1 MSIRVKLI
9 ITFLPLAL
17 IPIFLVSSLSFFHAR
32 DSLEE
37 AVLHGLKV
45 AAAAKKAEVMEYLMG
60 KKGRSI
66 DFASDGF
73 IREQAEFISAAASGE
88 EMLRASRK
96 LNEHLK
102 VNKKPLDPEILEI
115 RVLDLSG
122 KIIGTSE
129 ADYLLGL
136 GSANNQPYFLEG
148 QYKTYIQDVSIY
160 IYHGLGESQEVIVI
174 GTPLRGRTSGKIIG
188 VLANFYNLVDIKDVL
203 LGAGS
208 HEWGRLPTE
217 KKVSSRDIFLVN
229 QQGLLVTPSKKIT
242 DYRPLKF
249 KITTEPVLKGM
260 ADSQVINKILIDMQK
275 NEVLG
280 ASDLLE
286 IEPDWKWILVIEQDK
301 HELLEPV
308 YNLRVF
314 SMAIG
319 LVSALLVIGIA
330 LLTASSIAEPI
341 RKVTE
346 AVEKISKGVTWAKI
360 DIASIFRSSFPFGKE
375 NRNMDE
381 VGKLAASFNRMVDKR
396 RHIEDELKVAR
407 AKIGE
412 EKTKCEIILASIG
425 DGMLVVNQEGFIMM
439 MNHEAEAMFGWD
451 IREAV
456 GKSFIELIPCEDEKG
471 NFIPYKE
478 RIMSLALSSKIPVH
492 SIGYYYRENNSK
504 FPANVT
510 ASPIIYEEKIIGAI
524 GIFRD
529 ISRENEI
536 DKMKTDFISTVS
548 HEIRTPL
555 TTIREGVSQVLD
567 GILGE
572 VSEKQREVFS
582 IVLEDSDRL
591 KRIIDNLL
599 DISKIEAGKVELR
612 KELID
617 IVEVVKGVASAFA
630 LQSQERGLKI
640 SAYFSKAKLKL
651 YVDKDRL
658 IQVFTNLVG
667 NAMKFTAHGAI
678 DISAL
683 DKENEVECSVSDSG
697 RGVSKE
703 DLPQLFSKFQQFG
716 RAHGPGE
723 MGTGLGLS
731 ISKGIVELHKGKI
744 WAESELNKG
753 TKISFSL
760 PKHTADELFREYV
773 ANGLKKLSKEKPSLS
788 VIGFKIKNLAGR
800 VEPGPGGDDAASLA
814 ADDLE
819 TLLRR
824 KIRCESDELVL
835 SNELLLMLLP
845 GVKKEEAIIVSE
857 RIGNVFAYY
866 LAKKG
871 WEKKIDIACKVF
883 NYPDDSKSEE
893 ELTVKILGIKT
904 G

>member
-1 MSIRVKLI
+1 MSLRIKLI
-9 ITFLPLAL
+9 IILLAIAV
-17 IPIFLVSSLSFFHAR
+17 IPIFLVGHLSFFHAKA
-32 DSLEE
+32 SLEE
-37 AVLHGLKV
+37 AALHGLNV
-45 AAAAKKAEVMEYLMG
+45 VTVAKKAEVMEYLMG
-60 KKGRSI
+60 KKGRAI

-73 IREQAEFISAAASGE
+73 IRDQAEFISTTAESQ
-88 EMLRASRK
+88 EMMRASRT
-96 LNEHLK
+96 LNEHLRM
-102 VNKKPLDPEILEI
+102 NKKPLDPEILEI
-115 RVLDLSG
+115 RIIDLSG
-122 KIIGTSE
+122 RIIGTSE

-136 GSANNQPYFLEG
+136 GTGNNQPYFLKG
-148 QYKTYIQDVSIY
+148 QHETYIQDVSTY
-160 IYHGLGESQEVIVI
+160 IYQGVEELQEVIVI
-174 GTPLRGRTSGKIIG
+174 GTPLRSRASGKIIG

-203 LGAGS
+203 LGTGS
-208 HEWGRLPTE
+208 HAWGELPVIKE
-217 KKVSSRDIFLVN
+217 ASSRDIFLVN
-229 QQGLLVTPSKKIT
+229 QQGLLATPSKKIT

-249 KITTEPVLKGM
+249 KITTEPVLK
-260 ADSQVINKILIDMQK
+260 ATAYSKVINKAWVDMQK

-280 ASDLLE
+280 ASALLE

-301 HELLEPV
+301 DEVLEPV
-308 YNLRVF
+308 YNLRRF

-319 LVSALLVIGIA
+319 LIITFFVIVIA
-330 LLTASSIAEPI
+330 LVTARSITEPM
-341 RKVTE
+341 RRVTE
-346 AVEKISKGVTWAKI
+346 AADKISKGVTWVKI
-360 DIASIFRSSFPFGKE
+360 DIASK
-375 NRNMDE
+375 DE

-396 RHIEDELKVAR
+396 RHIEEELKVAK

-412 EKTKCEIILASIG
+412 EKTRCEMVLASIG

-451 IREAV
+451 IREAA

-471 NFIPYKE
+471 NFIPHKE
-478 RIMSLALSSKIPVH
+478 QVMSLALSGKTPVH
-492 SIGYYYRENNSK
+492 SIGYYYRENNTK

-529 ISRENEI
+529 ITREKEI

-555 TTIREGVSQVLD
+555 TTIREGVSQALD

-572 VSEKQREVFS
+572 VTEKQREVFS

-617 IVEVVKGVASAFA
+617 VVEVVKGVASAFA
-630 LQSQERGLKI
+630 LQTEERGLKI

-667 NAMKFTAHGAI
+667 NALKFTAHGAI
-678 DISAL
+678 DISVL
-683 DKENEVECSVSDSG
+683 DKENEVECSVSDTG
-697 RGVSKE
+697 RGISKE
-703 DLPQLFSKFQQFG
+703 DLPRLFSKFQQFG

-753 TKISFSL
+753 TKINFIL
-760 PKHTADELFREYV
+760 PKYAADEIFREYV
-773 ANGLKKLSKEKPSLS
+773 ASGLKKLSKEKPSLS
-788 VIGFKIKNLAGR
+788 VIGFNIKNLGGAGF
-800 VEPGPGGDDAASLA
+800 EPGPGGDDAASLA

-819 TLLRR
+819 ALLRR
-824 KIRCESDELVL
+824 KVRCESDEVVQ
-835 SNELLLMLLP
+835 SSELLLMLLP

-857 RIGNVFAYY
+857 RIRNVFAYY

-871 WEKKIDIACKVF
+871 WEKKINIACEVF
-883 NYPDDSKSEE
+883 NYPDDGKSEE
-893 ELTVKILGIKT
+893 ELAGKILGIKA

>member
-1 MSIRVKLI
+1 MSIRLKLI
-9 ITFLPLAL
+9 ITFLAIAV
-17 IPIFLVSSLSFFHAR
+17 IPIFLVGALSFYYAKN
-32 DSLEE
+32 SLEE
-37 AVLHGLKV
+37 AALHGLNV
-45 AAAAKKAEVMEYLMG
+45 VTVAKKAEVMEYLMG

-73 IREQAEFISAAASGE
+73 ISDQAEFISTTAESE
-88 EMLRASRK
+88 EMMRASRA
-96 LNEHLK
+96 LNEHLRI
-102 VNKKPLDPEILEI
+102 NKKPLDPEILEI
-115 RVLDLSG
+115 RILDLSG
-122 KIIGTSE
+122 RIIGTSE

-136 GSANNQPYFLEG
+136 GTGNNQPYFLEG
-148 QYKTYIQDVSIY
+148 QHKTYIQDVSTY
-160 IYHGLGESQEVIVI
+160 IYQGVEELQEVIVI
-174 GTPLRGRTSGKIIG
+174 GTPLRSRASGKIIG

-203 LGAGS
+203 LGTGS
-208 HEWGRLPTE
+208 HEWGQLPVAKE
-217 KKVSSRDIFLVN
+217 ASSRDIFLVN
-229 QQGLLVTPSKKIT
+229 QQGLLATPSKKIA

-249 KITTEPVLKGM
+249 KIATEPVLKGT
-260 ADSQVINKILIDMQK
+260 AYSKVINKAWIDMQK

-280 ASDLLE
+280 ASALLQ
-286 IEPDWKWILVIEQDK
+286 IEADWKWILVIEQDK
-301 HELLEPV
+301 DEVLEPV
-308 YNLRVF
+308 YNLRRF

-319 LVSALLVIGIA
+319 LIIALLVIGIA
-330 LLTASSIAEPI
+330 LVTARSIAEPI

-346 AVEKISKGVTWAKI
+346 AADKISKGVTWVKI
-360 DIASIFRSSFPFGKE
+360 DIASK
-375 NRNMDE
+375 DE
-381 VGKLAASFNRMVDKR
+381 VGKLATSFNRMVDKR
-396 RHIEDELKVAR
+396 QHIEDELKVAK

-412 EKTKCEIILASIG
+412 EKTKCEMVLASIG
-425 DGMLVVNQEGFIMM
+425 DGMLVVNQDGFIMT

-451 IREAV
+451 IREAA

-478 RIMSLALSSKIPVH
+478 RIMSLALSGKTPVH

-529 ISRENEI
+529 ISKEKEI

-555 TTIREGVSQVLD
+555 TTIREGVSQALD

-572 VSEKQREVFS
+572 VTEKQREVFS

-612 KELID
+612 KELTD

-630 LQSQERGLKI
+630 LQSEERGLKI

-667 NAMKFTAHGAI
+667 NALKFTAHGAI
-678 DISAL
+678 DISVLEAE
-683 DKENEVECSVSDSG
+683 DKVECSVSDTG
-697 RGVSKE
+697 RGIGKE
-703 DLPQLFSKFQQFG
+703 DLPRLFSKFQQFG

-773 ANGLKKLSKEKPSLS
+773 ASGLKKLSKEKPSLS
-788 VIGFKIKNLAGR
+788 VIGFDIKNLEA
-800 VEPGPGGDDAASLA
+800 VAPGPGGDDAATCA
-814 ADDLE
+814 ADELE

-824 KIRCESDELVL
+824 KIRCESDEMVQ

-857 RIGNVFAYY
+857 RIRNVFAHY

-871 WEKKIDIACKVF
+871 WEKKITVACAVF
-883 NYPDDSKSEE
+883 NYPDDGKSEE
-893 ELTVKILGIKT
+893 ELAGKILGIKAV
-904 G
+904 

>member
-1 MSIRVKLI
+1 MSIRIKLI
-9 ITFLPLAL
+9 ITFLVIAV
-17 IPIFLVSSLSFFHAR
+17 IPILLVGALSFYQAKAA
-32 DSLEE
+32 LEE
-37 AVLHGLKV
+37 AALQGLNV
-45 AAAAKKAEVMEYLMG
+45 AAVAKKAEVMEYLMG
-60 KKGRSI
+60 KKGRTI

-73 IREQAEFISAAASGE
+73 IRDYAELISTTAESQE
-88 EMLRASRK
+88 LIRASRT
-96 LNEHLK
+96 LNEHLRI
-102 VNKKPLDPEILEI
+102 NKKPLDPEILEI
-115 RVLDLSG
+115 RILDLSG
-122 KIIGTSE
+122 MIIGTSE

-136 GSANNQPYFLEG
+136 GTGNNQPYFLEG
-148 QYKTYIQDVSIY
+148 QYKTYIQDVSTY
-160 IYHGLGESQEVIVI
+160 IYQGVEELQEVIVI
-174 GTPLRGRTSGKIIG
+174 GTPLKSRTSGKIIG
-188 VLANFYNLVDIKDVL
+188 VLANFYNLVDIKNVL
-203 LGAGS
+203 LGSGS
-208 HEWGRLPTE
+208 HEWGRLPVANE
-217 KKVSSRDIFLVN
+217 ASSRDIFLVN
-229 QQGLLVTPSKKIT
+229 QQGLLATPSKKIA

-249 KITTEPVLKGM
+249 KITTEPVLKGT
-260 ADSQVINKILIDMQK
+260 AYSKVINGAWVDMQK

-280 ASDLLE
+280 ASTLLE
-286 IEPDWKWILVIEQDK
+286 IEADWKWILVIEQDK
-301 HELLEPV
+301 DEVLEPV
-308 YNLRVF
+308 YNLGRF
-314 SMAIG
+314 SMVIG
-319 LVSALLVIGIA
+319 FIITLLVIGIA
-330 LLTASSIAEPI
+330 IVTTRLIAKPI

-346 AVEKISKGVTWAKI
+346 AADKISKGESWVKI
-360 DIASIFRSSFPFGKE
+360 DIALQ
-375 NRNMDE
+375 DE
-381 VGKLAASFNRMVDKR
+381 VGQLATSFNRMVDKR
-396 RHIEDELKVAR
+396 QHIEDELKAAR

-412 EKTKCEIILASIG
+412 EKTKCEMVLASIG
-425 DGMLVVNQEGFIMM
+425 DGMLVVNQEGLIMM
-439 MNHEAEAMFGWD
+439 MNHEAEVMFDWD
-451 IREAV
+451 IREAA

-471 NFIPYKE
+471 NFIPYKD
-478 RIMSLALSSKIPVH
+478 RVMSLALSSRAPVH
-492 SIGYYYRENNSK
+492 STGYYYRENNSK

-529 ISRENEI
+529 ITREKEI

-555 TTIREGVSQVLD
+555 TTIREGVSQALD

-572 VSEKQREVFS
+572 VTEKQREVFS

-612 KELID
+612 KELTD
-617 IVEVVKGVASAFA
+617 IVEVVKGIASAFA
-630 LQSQERGLKI
+630 LQSQERGLKL
-640 SAYFSKAKLKL
+640 SAYFSKARLKL

-667 NAMKFTAHGAI
+667 NALKFTAHGAI
-678 DISAL
+678 DISVFDRE
-683 DKENEVECSVSDSG
+683 DKVECSVSDTG
-697 RGVSKE
+697 RGISKE
-703 DLPQLFSKFQQFG
+703 DLPRLFSKFQQFG

-760 PKHTADELFREYV
+760 PKHTADELFTEYV

-788 VIGFKIKNLAGR
+788 VIGFEIKNLGGR
-800 VEPGPGGDDAASLA
+800 VEPGPGGDDAASSA

-824 KIRCESDELVL
+824 KIRCESDEMVQ

-857 RIGNVFAYY
+857 RIRNVFAYY

-871 WEKKIDIACKVF
+871 WEKKINIACAVF
-883 NYPDDSKSEE
+883 NYPADGKSEE
-893 ELTVKILGIKT
+893 ELAGKILGMKAR
-904 G
+904 

>member
-9 ITFLPLAL
+9 ITFLAIAV
-17 IPIFLVSSLSFFHAR
+17 IPIFLVGALSFFQAKA
-32 DSLEE
+32 SLEE
-37 AVLHGLKV
+37 AALDGLNV
-45 AAAAKKAEVMEYLMG
+45 VTVAKKAEVMEYLMG
-60 KKGRSI
+60 KKGRAI

-73 IREQAEFISAAASGE
+73 IRDQVEFISSTAESE
-88 EMLRASRK
+88 EMMRASRT
-96 LNEHLK
+96 LNEHLAF
-102 VNKKPLDPEILEI
+102 NKKPLDHEILEI

-122 KIIGTSE
+122 RIIGTSE

-136 GSANNQPYFLEG
+136 GTGNSQPYFLEG
-148 QYKTYIQDVSIY
+148 QYKTYIQDVSTY
-160 IYHGLGESQEVIVI
+160 IYQGIEELQEVIVI
-174 GTPLRGRTSGKIIG
+174 GTPLTSRTSGKIIG

-203 LGAGS
+203 LGTGS
-208 HEWGRLPTE
+208 HKWGELPATKE
-217 KKVSSRDIFLVN
+217 ASSRDIFLVN
-229 QQGLLVTPSKKIT
+229 QQGLLATPSKKIA

-249 KITTEPVLKGM
+249 KITTEPVLKGT
-260 ADSQVINKILIDMQK
+260 AYSKVINKAWVDMQK

-280 ASDLLE
+280 ASALLQ
-286 IEPDWKWILVIEQDK
+286 IEADWKWILVIEQDK
-301 HELLEPV
+301 DEVLEPV
-308 YNLRVF
+308 YNLRRF
-314 SMAIG
+314 SVAIG
-319 LVSALLVIGIA
+319 LLIALLVIGIA
-330 LLTASSIAEPI
+330 QVSARSIAEPI

-346 AVEKISKGVTWAKI
+346 AADKISKGAAWVKI
-360 DIASIFRSSFPFGKE
+360 DIASK
-375 NRNMDE
+375 DE
-381 VGKLAASFNRMVDKR
+381 AGKLAISFNRMVDKR
-396 RHIEDELKVAR
+396 QHIEDELKLAK

-412 EKTKCEIILASIG
+412 EKTKCEMVLASIG

-451 IREAV
+451 MREAV
-456 GKSFIELIPCEDEKG
+456 GKSFIELIPSEDEKG

-478 RIMSLALSSKIPVH
+478 RIMSLALSGKTPVH
-492 SIGYYYRENNSK
+492 SVGYYYREDNSK

-529 ISRENEI
+529 ITKEKEI

-555 TTIREGVSQVLD
+555 TTIREGVSQALD

-572 VSEKQREVFS
+572 VTEKQREVFS

-612 KELID
+612 RELTD
-617 IVEVVKGVASAFA
+617 IVEVVKGVASTFA
-630 LQSQERGLKI
+630 LQSEERGLKI

-667 NAMKFTAHGAI
+667 NALKFTAHGAI
-678 DISAL
+678 DISVL
-683 DKENEVECSVSDSG
+683 DKENEVECSVSDTG
-697 RGVSKE
+697 RGISKE
-703 DLPQLFSKFQQFG
+703 NLPRLFSKFQQFG
-716 RAHGPGE
+716 RAQGPGE

-731 ISKGIVELHKGKI
+731 ISKGIIELHKGKI

-753 TKISFSL
+753 TKISFTL
-760 PKHTADELFREYV
+760 PKHAADELFREYV

-788 VIGFKIKNLAGR
+788 VIGFEIKNLGGR
-800 VEPGPGGDDAASLA
+800 AEPGQDDAAACA

-824 KIRCESDELVL
+824 KIRCESDEVVQ

-857 RIGNVFAYY
+857 RIRNVFAYY

-871 WEKKIDIACKVF
+871 WEKKINIACEVL
-883 NYPDDSKSEE
+883 NYPDDGKSEE
-893 ELTVKILGIKT
+893 ELAGKILGIKAV
-904 G
+904 

>member
-9 ITFLPLAL
+9 ITFLA
-17 IPIFLVSSLSFFHAR
+17 IACVPIFLVGTLSFYQAKA
-32 DSLEE
+32 SLDEV
-37 AVLHGLKV
+37 VLHGLNV
-45 AAAAKKAEVMEYLMG
+45 VTIAKKAEVMEYLMG
-60 KKGRSI
+60 KKGRTI

-73 IREQAEFISAAASGE
+73 IRDQAEFISTTAESE
-88 EMLRASRK
+88 EMMRASK
-96 LNEHLK
+96 TLNRHLRIS
-102 VNKKPLDPEILEI
+102 KKPLDPEILEI

-122 KIIGTSE
+122 RIIGTSE
-129 ADYLLGL
+129 GDYLLGL
-136 GSANNQPYFLEG
+136 GTGNTQPYFLEG
-148 QYKTYIQDVSIY
+148 QHKTYIQDVSTY
-160 IYHGLGESQEVIVI
+160 IYQGVEELQEIIVI
-174 GTPLRGRTSGKIIG
+174 GTPLKSRTTNVAIG
-188 VLANFYNLVDIKDVL
+188 VLAIFYNLINIQDVL
-203 LGAGS
+203 LGTGS
-208 HEWGRLPTE
+208 HEWGQLPVA
-217 KKVSSRDIFLVN
+217 KKASSRDIFLVN
-229 QQGLLVTPSKKIT
+229 QQGLLVTPSKKIA

-249 KITTEPVLKGM
+249 KITTEPVLEAM
-260 ADSQVINKILIDMQK
+260 AYSKVINKAWMDMQK

-280 ASDLLE
+280 ASALLQ
-286 IEPDWKWILVIEQDK
+286 IEADWKWILVIEQDK
-301 HELLEPV
+301 DEVLEPV
-308 YNLRVF
+308 YNLRRF

-319 LVSALLVIGIA
+319 LIIALLVVGIA
-330 LLTASSIAEPI
+330 LVTARSIAEPI

-346 AVEKISKGVTWAKI
+346 VADKISKGVTWVKI
-360 DIASIFRSSFPFGKE
+360 DIASK
-375 NRNMDE
+375 DE
-381 VGKLAASFNRMVDKR
+381 VGKLATSFNRMVDKR
-396 RHIEDELKVAR
+396 RYIEDELKVAK

-412 EKTKCEIILASIG
+412 EKTKCEMVLASIG
-425 DGMLVVNQEGFIMM
+425 DGMLVVNREGFIMM
-439 MNHEAEAMFGWD
+439 MNHEAEVMFGWD
-451 IREAV
+451 IREAA

-471 NFIPYKE
+471 NFISYKD
-478 RIMSLALSSKIPVH
+478 RIMSLALSGKTPVH
-492 SIGYYYRENNSK
+492 SISYYYREDNSK

-529 ISRENEI
+529 ISKEKEI

-555 TTIREGVSQVLD
+555 TTIREGVSQALD

-572 VSEKQREVFS
+572 VTEKQKEVFS

-599 DISKIEAGKVELR
+599 DVSKIEAGKVELR

-617 IVEVVKGVASAFA
+617 IVELVKGVASAFA
-630 LQSQERGLKI
+630 LQSEERGLKI
-640 SAYFSKAKLKL
+640 SAYFSKAKLRL
-651 YVDKDRL
+651 YVDKDRI

-667 NAMKFTAHGAI
+667 NALKFTAHGAI
-678 DISAL
+678 DISLLEAE
-683 DKENEVECSVSDSG
+683 DKVECSVSDTG
-697 RGVSKE
+697 RGIGKE
-703 DLPQLFSKFQQFG
+703 DLPRLFSKFQQFG

-760 PKHTADELFREYV
+760 PKYAAEELFREYV
-773 ANGLKKLSKEKPSLS
+773 ANGLKKLSKERPSLS
-788 VIGFKIKNLAGR
+788 VIGFDIKNLGGR
-800 VEPGPGGDDAASLA
+800 VEPGQDGAAA
-814 ADDLE
+814 CVADDLE

-824 KIRCESDELVL
+824 KIRCESDEVVQ

-845 GVKKEEAIIVSE
+845 GVKKEDAIIVSE
-857 RIGNVFAYY
+857 RIRNVFAYY

-871 WEKKIDIACKVF
+871 WEKKINIACEVF
-883 NYPDDSKSEE
+883 NYPDDGKNEE
-893 ELTVKILGIKT
+893 ELADKILGIKA